1 MYYVSAKKIIGKRNY
16 PMKTNELAQ
25 AFVDAYNAGNLDKV
39 ASFLSN
45 DFKFSG
51 PVPEPIDSTEWLG
64 LLRLFKTAFPDINY
78 NLRLVSVEGNV
89 VHTTSQVNGTH
100 TGDLDISAMG
110 MGVFSPTGKT
120 FSLPEEPGEAIVE
133 DDKVK
138 SIHVQSGKGSGVMGI
153 LVQLGIQPPSG

>member
-100 TGDLDISAMG
+100 TGD
-110 MGVFSPTGKT
+110 GKT